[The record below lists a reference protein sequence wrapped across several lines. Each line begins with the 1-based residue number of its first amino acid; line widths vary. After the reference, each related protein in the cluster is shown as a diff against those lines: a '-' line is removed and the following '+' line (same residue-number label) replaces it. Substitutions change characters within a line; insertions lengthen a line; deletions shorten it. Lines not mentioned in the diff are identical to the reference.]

1 MVPADRSEGEKHIP
15 REGDFAGLHEKRYS
29 SNLLKGN
36 DGTYE
41 IIPEKKIPFTHYS
54 GIFFRNCEIATFLII
69 DGEIPNSPDFLF

>member
-41 IIPEKKIPFTHYS
+41 ITPAKKIPFAHYS
-54 GIFFRNCEIATFLII
+54 GIFFEIVKL
-69 DGEIPNSPDFLF
+69 PLF